1 MVRRFFFSFR
11 FVFSTFRN
19 AIVTGSVI
27 AKQLLDVSIRVQAV
41 RPFAVSEMTSLLE
54 SFPETTQSGSMYEV
68 LYAAAWIVGE
78 FSSDSNEPERS
89 LNVLLK
95 HRSLPGHIQG
105 VYVQNILKLFTRI
118 VTDFLEHKDVQGI
131 LRVMDL
137 LFFSVVFI
145 QNNRQSISMTHF
157 SYAIYYSKSFHHSSV
172 PVTSKCRNGRV
183 RHSF

>member
-1 MVRRFFFSFR
+1 M
-11 FVFSTFRN
+11 
-19 AIVTGSVI
+19 
-27 AKQLLDVSIRVQAV
+27 LDVSIRVQAV

-54 SFPETTQSGSMYEV
+54 SFPETTQSGSMFEV

-118 VTDFLEHKDVQGI
+118 VTDFLEHKDIQGI
-131 LRVMDL
+131 
-137 LFFSVVFI
+137 I
-145 QNNRQSISMTHF
+145 
-157 SYAIYYSKSFHHSSV
+157 
-172 PVTSKCRNGRV
+172 RV
-183 RHSF
+183 RHRPYKTVMKIIFFSINFSAM